1 MRCAFISL
9 STPWVGLHCCFYD
22 YFIFQFL
29 ALPLSPHKKIN
40 SKATTD
46 RRAREPK
53 MHFHELQKYEKRKY
67 HEHAVMP
74 LSRLWVGHKTID
86 RNIIFC
92 QPNWNENFSGFFFFL
107 FFKKKSLQIKSCINS
122 LLSTARWWTIGIL
135 GDSRAMVRRIWIHVY
150 ETLRWMDSTR
160 SISMYLKTS

>member
-29 ALPLSPHKKIN
+29 ALPLSPHKKSIQ
-40 SKATTD
+40 KQPQTD
-46 RRAREPK
+46 ARANPK
-53 MHFHELQKYEKRKY
+53 CIFMSYRNTKKENITNMQSCHWVAYELDTKPSTGTSFFVSQIGMK
-67 HEHAVMP
+67 
-74 LSRLWVGHKTID
+74 
-86 RNIIFC
+86 IFLV
-92 QPNWNENFSGFFFFL
+92 FSFFSFS
-107 FFKKKSLQIKSCINS
+107 KKKSLQIKSCINS
-122 LLSTARWWTIGIL
+122 MLSTARWWTIGIL